1 MIRGKILMPEWLEH
15 LRLLT
20 LKLSAARRLKR
31 IRQEL
36 SPLVRK
42 CLSFW
47 LFLRP
52 TGYRHMRIQPL
63 QRLTGTLLIIMM
75 VQRRV
80 GVLYGPIGIRLLIL
94 LISLLVP
101 EDWHG
106 NLIVYEIPRS
116 LRGRGKQLNRVII
129 YSGRMLIREACSV

>member
-20 LKLSAARRLKR
+20 LKPSAARRLKR

-75 VQRRV
+75 VQRRGGGLFGPV
-80 GVLYGPIGIRLLIL
+80 GVRLFIL
-94 LISLLVP
+94 LLFFFVP
-101 EDWHG
+101 GDGPW
-106 NLIVYEIPRS
+106 YFF
-116 LRGRGKQLNRVII
+116 
-129 YSGRMLIREACSV
+129 